1 MSIAEDLR
9 RRPQFGLT
17 HRMVLAREVADL
29 DQTQI
34 ASALGVARQTVSNY
48 ERGVTRP
55 RKLVLKEWALLTGV
69 DLNWLVTGQEE
80 DESPSGPGGNTG
92 DEGQRSSVVHP
103 LGLEPRTHWLSDG
116 GELATVTPFRRAA

>member
-1 MSIAEDLR
+1 
-9 RRPQFGLT
+9 
-17 HRMVLAREVADL
+17 MVLAREVADL

-92 DEGQRSSVVHP
+92 VEGQKSSVVHP
-103 LGLEPRTHWLSDG
+103 LGLEPRTH
-116 GELATVTPFRRAA
+116 